1 MEIFE
6 LDGHEYIELNNL
18 LKTTGLSE
26 SGGRA
31 KVVIAEGQVKVDGK
45 VELRKR
51 CKIRTGQVVEY
62 EGQQVTVK

>member
-6 LDGHEYIELNNL
+6 LDGQEYIELNNL

-62 EGQQVTVK
+62 QGQQVTVK